1 MDCQEAW
8 WLTAWTQ
15 ESHCLG
21 WNQPLPLTP
30 SGASYLTSLCLYVLI
45 CELEMTQA
53 THRAILRV
61 DGNLREMLR
70 GLYLEGDPQI
80 AMETIHCRYVDLA
93 YPG

>member
-1 MDCQEAW
+1 
-8 WLTAWTQ
+8 
-15 ESHCLG
+15 
-21 WNQPLPLTP
+21 
-30 SGASYLTSLCLYVLI
+30 
-45 CELEMTQA
+45 MTQA

-61 DGNLREMLR
+61 DGNLRGMLR

>member
-1 MDCQEAW
+1 MVNSLDP
-8 WLTAWTQ
+8 
-15 ESHCLG
+15 G
-21 WNQPLPLTP
+21 VPLPGLESASAPMTP

-53 THRAILRV
+53 THRAVLRV

-80 AMETIHCRYVDLA
+80 AMKTIHCGYVGLA